1 MRPKHEC
8 VNHLGWLCVVSSCLI
23 ALAGHVWTRVE
34 TLVPM
39 YPIYLLH
46 LLTAVKAKELMLFA
60 CPKILI
66 DQFLLEEMAFAT
78 IQASHNAHPAHS
90 IALIVFNSQVFLQ
103 EFSIHC

>member
-66 DQFLLEEMAFAT
+66 DQFLLEEMTCFDSTPFGHAMNT
-78 IQASHNAHPAHS
+78 WRHLLLSKLHTMRTQRIQ
-90 IALIVFNSQVFLQ
+90 
-103 EFSIHC
+103 